1 MIIKYFFS
9 FVFNNLLD
17 NIRSVMLSVKIETDA
32 PKQNLLYP
40 QAEQPFTQSL
50 FKVGVTIRGS

>member
-1 MIIKYFFS
+1 
-9 FVFNNLLD
+9 
-17 NIRSVMLSVKIETDA
+17 MLSVKIETDA
-32 PKQNLLYP
+32 PKQTLLYP

>member
-1 MIIKYFFS
+1 MITKYFFS
-9 FVFNNLLD
+9 YVFNNLLD

-32 PKQNLLYP
+32 PKQTLLYP